1 MKVGEIF
8 TTERIV
14 TGGTGYRYAPVR
26 LTGEVALLSS
36 EVIPMETGVC
46 GGPEI
51 QRFTFQFL
59 RPGEA
64 TIQLARFRS
73 FDLSD
78 ALYEEVWPFHV
89 EPVSSDAVVTVPG
102 GWSPFEPLTE
112 EDRKV
117 FDEAMNGLVGVEYTP
132 EKVAKQVVNGTN
144 YRFFCYG
151 NTLTAEPNKFP
162 AIVKIYA
169 PLPGAGEP
177 KLEKVER
184 VVL

>member
-14 TGGTGYRYAPVR
+14 MGGTGYCYAPVR

-46 GGPEI
+46 GGPKI

-78 ALYEEVWPFHV
+78 VFYEEVLPFHV
-89 EPVSSDAVVTVPG
+89 EPASSDAVVTVPG
-102 GWSPFEPLTE
+102 GWSSFEPLTE

-117 FDEAMNGLVGVEYTP
+117 FDEAMKGLVGVSYIP
-132 EKVAKQVVNGTN
+132 EKVSKQVVNGLN
-144 YRFFCYG
+144 LRYFCYG
-151 NTLTAEPNKFP
+151 RRATQGEAKFP
-162 AIVKIYA
+162 AIVKIHVA
-169 PLPGAGEP
+169 PGSDKPQLTEIQ
-177 KLEKVER
+177 R

>member
-14 TGGTGYRYAPVR
+14 MGGTGYCYAPVR

-46 GGPEI
+46 GGPQI
-51 QRFTFQFL
+51 QCFTFQFL

-78 ALYEEVWPFHV
+78 AIYEQILPFHV
-89 EPVSSDAVVTVPG
+89 EPVSDDSIMIPG

-117 FDEAMNGLVGVEYTP
+117 FDEAMKGLVGVEYTP
-132 EKVAKQVVNGTN
+132 KKVSKQIVQGTN

-151 NTLTAEPNKFP
+151 NPLTAEPDKFP

-177 KLEKVER
+177 KLVKIER

>member
-78 ALYEEVWPFHV
+78 AIYEQILPFHV
-89 EPVSSDAVVTVPG
+89 EPASDDSIMITG

-117 FDEAMNGLVGVEYTP
+117 FDEAMKGLVGVEYTP
-132 EKVAKQVVNGTN
+132 KKVSKQIVQGTN

-151 NTLTAEPNKFP
+151 NPLTAEPGKFP
-162 AIVKIYA
+162 AVVKIYA

-177 KLEKVER
+177 KLVKIER

>member
-8 TTERIV
+8 TTERIAM
-14 TGGTGYRYAPVR
+14 GGTGYRYAPVR

-36 EVIPMETGVC
+36 EVIPMEAGIC
-46 GGPEI
+46 GAPEI

-59 RPGEA
+59 HSGEA

-78 ALYEEVWPFHV
+78 VIYEDVLPFHV
-89 EPVSSDAVVTVPG
+89 EPASDDFVMGVG
-102 GWSPFEPLTE
+102 GWTPFSELKE

-117 FDEAMNGLVGVEYTP
+117 FKEALKGLVGVEYTP
-132 EKVAKQVVNGTN
+132 ESVSKQLVNGTN

-151 NTLTAEPNKFP
+151 NPLTAEPGKFP

-169 PLPGAGEP
+169 PLPGGGESLLT
-177 KLEKVER
+177 KIER
-184 VVL
+184 VLL

>member
-1 MKVGEIF
+1 MKVGETF

-14 TGGTGYRYAPVR
+14 MGGTGYCYAPVR

-36 EVIPMETGVC
+36 EVIPMDAGVC
-46 GGPEI
+46 GGPKI

-64 TIQLARFRS
+64 AIQLARFRS

-78 ALYEEVWPFHV
+78 AIYEEVMPFHV
-89 EPVSSDAVVTVPG
+89 EAASDDVVVTPG
-102 GWSPFEPLTE
+102 GWSPFDELTE

-117 FDEAMNGLVGVEYTP
+117 FEEAMKGLVGVEYTP

-151 NTLTAEPNKFP
+151 NPLTAEPGKFP

-169 PLPGAGEP
+169 PLAGTGEP
-177 KLEKVER
+177 KLVKIER